1 MKKIFALLLALLMLA
16 SVLAGCASEQVNND
30 TNPET
35 KPDASANTDV
45 NAKPAAE
52 KAPEKSLKIV
62 TTIFP
67 EYDWVREV
75 LGDQAENDEL
85 TMLLDNGVDLHS
97 YQPTADDIVKISDC
111 DLFIYV
117 GGESDGWVDDALKNA
132 TNKNM
137 KVIDL
142 LEVLGDSVK
151 AEEVVEGMQETEHDH
166 AHDHSKEVSTFEDHE
181 VQDRSLSDWAGSWQ
195 SAYPF
200 ALDGTLDGAFAAMA
214 EEGEMTADEYKT
226 YYQNGYKTDI
236 TNIDIAGDHIAFT
249 YEDGKKVG
257 SDYKYIG
264 YYIQNWSTGTKAA
277 MYRFEAVDRTSGAP
291 ICIEFNDHMI
301 ESAAPEHFHIRMSN
315 ESFDAIIDPENSWP
329 TFFPA
334 DMTGEEICEHMEGH
348 DHEHEEEADEHVWL
362 SLKNAETLVGA
373 ISDALQELDPDN
385 KDTYAANASAYIEK
399 LSALDGAYQSAV
411 DGAARKTVLFGDR
424 FPFRYLVDDYGLSYY
439 AAFAGCSAES
449 EASFETVSF
458 LAKKVDELGLP
469 CVLTIEGKN
478 HKLAETI
485 VRNTA
490 AKNQKVLTMDSM
502 QSTTSEDVANGTT
515 YLSVMEQNLSVLKEA
530 LD

>member
-1 MKKIFALLLALLMLA
+1 MKKMIPLFLVLTMAVGL
-16 SVLAGCASEQVNND
+16 LAGCGKKN
-30 TNPET
+30 
-35 KPDASANTDV
+35 
-45 NAKPAAE
+45 AAE
-52 KAPEKSLKIV
+52 KGESDSNKLSVV

-67 EYDWVREV
+67 EYDWVKEI
-75 LGDQAENDEL
+75 LGDKAGSTDL
-85 TMLLDNGVDLHS
+85 TMLLSSGVDLHS

-111 DLFIYV
+111 DLFVYV
-117 GGESDGWVDDALKNA
+117 GGESDGWVESVLKNA
-132 TNKNM
+132 DNKNV
-137 KVIDL
+137 KVINL
-142 LEVLGDSVK
+142 LNVLGDSVK
-151 AEEVVEGMQETEHDH
+151 TEETVEGMQETEH

-200 ALDGTLDGAFAAMA
+200 ALDGTLDDAFAAMA

-236 TNIDIAGDHIAFT
+236 TNIGIKGDHIAFT

-291 ICIEFNDHMI
+291 IYIEFNDHMI

-315 ESFDAIIDPENSWP
+315 ESFDAIVDPEKSWP

-334 DMTGEEICEHMEGH
+334 DMTGEDLCEHMEGH
-348 DHEHEEEADEHVWL
+348 GHEEEADEHVWL
-362 SLKNAETLVGA
+362 SLKNAKTLVDA
-373 ISDALQELDPDN
+373 ISNALQELDPDN
-385 KDTYAANASAYIEK
+385 KDAYAANAAAYIEK

-424 FPFRYLVDDYGLSYY
+424 FPFRYLVDDYGLRYY

-458 LAKKVDELGLP
+458 LAKKVDELKLP
-469 CVLTIEGKN
+469 CVLTIEGKS
-478 HKLAETI
+478 HKIAETI
-485 VRNTA
+485 VENTA
-490 AKNQKVLTMDSM
+490 EKNQKILTMDSM
-502 QSTTSEDVANGTT
+502 QSMTSEDVANGTT
-515 YLSVMEQNLSVLKEA
+515 YLSVMEQNLSMLKEA
-530 LD
+530 LG

>member
-1 MKKIFALLLALLMLA
+1 MKKMIPLFLVLTMAVGLLA
-16 SVLAGCASEQVNND
+16 SCGKKN
-30 TNPET
+30 
-35 KPDASANTDV
+35 
-45 NAKPAAE
+45 AAE
-52 KAPEKSLKIV
+52 TGESDSNKLSVV

-67 EYDWVREV
+67 EYDWVKEI
-75 LGDQAENDEL
+75 LGDKVESTDL
-85 TMLLDNGVDLHS
+85 TMLLSSGVDLHS

-117 GGESDGWVDDALKNA
+117 GGESDKWVDDALKEA
-132 TNKNM
+132 TNKDM

-151 AEEVVEGMQETEHDH
+151 TEETVEGMQETEH
-166 AHDHSKEVSTFEDHE
+166 AHDHSKEVSTFEDDE
-181 VQDRSLSDWAGSWQ
+181 VQDRSLPDWEGSWQ

-200 ALDGTLDGAFAAMA
+200 ALDGTLDDAFAAMA

-236 TNIDIAGDHIAFT
+236 TNINIEGDHIAFT

-291 ICIEFNDHMI
+291 IYIEFNDHMI

-315 ESFDAIIDPENSWP
+315 ESFDAIVDPEKSWP

-334 DMTGEEICEHMEGH
+334 DMTGEDLCEHMEGH
-348 DHEHEEEADEHVWL
+348 GHDHEEEADEHVWL
-362 SLKNAETLVGA
+362 SLKNAKTLVDA
-373 ISDALQELDPDN
+373 ISNALQELDPDN
-385 KDTYAANASAYIEK
+385 KDAYAANAAAYIEK

-458 LAKKVDELGLP
+458 LAKKVDELKLP

-478 HKLAETI
+478 HKIAETI
-485 VRNTA
+485 VENTA
-490 AKNQKVLTMDSM
+490 EKNQKILTMDSM

-515 YLSVMEQNLSVLKEA
+515 YLSVMEQNLSMLKEA
-530 LD
+530 LG